1 MTEVSLRHLEK
12 EVERLRSELYQSVAG
27 EPSRLSA
34 DHVLPLSKRL
44 DVLIV
49 EMQKAKQICCQ

>member
-1 MTEVSLRHLEK
+1 MTDMSLRHLEK

-27 EPSRLSA
+27 QPERLSSEL
-34 DHVLPLSKRL
+34 VLPLSKRL

-49 EMQKAKQICCQ
+49 EMQKAKRYCCQ